1 MRQDE
6 QISAVLS
13 LKKFFILNGEWVI
26 QCDDENIK
34 KFIEDALYLYTED
47 RFESYLYNILSCLDY
62 GFSLSEKIWARVNV
76 PSYGQKI
83 VLQSLKTRAP
93 HSFEIHTDSFGNI
106 SEIRQDQGG
115 RWITIPYDKFIH
127 YTYMEEFDNPYG
139 QSELNLGIYRAWW
152 SKNALIKMWNIALER
167 FGNPPVVGKYPQSLV
182 KEKDNLKSALSNI
195 QTKTA
200 IVIPEEIEVELL
212 KGDPKNDAFKQAIDF
227 YNTVIARKMLIPD
240 LMGIS
245 GSETSGGSYALGQ
258 AQFDMFYN
266 NIGQERKKLERVINR
281 DIIQPLV
288 LWNFGSGKD
297 VKFVF
302 QTVDYKER
310 REDLKVFLQAVSTGQ
325 IPVMFE
331 HVNWFL
337 KSINAPEV
345 EKADFD
351 KMEEEKKAMAEQIR
365 GGLGEKDGEKLG
377 EEKPKEKGE
386 EKPVAKEKK
395 PAETKKE
402 EFTVR
407 EYENKYD
414 SQVNYEYIENTL
426 DSIEKTFI
434 GDLSKVMRLSINSL
448 IDDIQR
454 KKIIEGKRYDALN
467 KLSFSNMPMIKKVYS
482 DNMLTAAQF
491 GKTSAKQEMQYDIDE
506 SAAQLGSE
514 DAARLFEE
522 YVDFFATDDASEI
535 LRRSKSVLLNS
546 IRSGMGVKETIGA
559 LREALVDYTG
569 DTSSTRLERLVRTAT
584 SRAYNEGRALSF
596 HESIEAG
603 RIIGFEFSAVMD
615 SRTSDVCA
623 ALNGKVYKPDSLSMV
638 NPPLHFNCRSIL
650 VAIHDDEQVNE
661 YNELPKFDVD
671 EWGFLRLSK
680 EQTSGNS

>member
-34 KFIEDALYLYTED
+34 KFVEDALYQYTED
-47 RFESYLYNILSCLDY
+47 RFESYLYSILSCLDY

-83 VLQSLKTRAP
+83 VLRSIKTRAP
-93 HSFEIHTDSFGNI
+93 HSFEIHTDTYGNI
-106 SEIRQDQGG
+106 SEIKQDQGG
-115 RWITIPYDKFIH
+115 RWIAIPYDKFIH

-139 QSELNLGIYRAWW
+139 QPELNLGIYRAWW

-167 FGNPPVVGKYPQSLV
+167 FGNPPVVGKYPQSMV
-182 KEKDNLKSALSNI
+182 KEKDNLKAALSNI

-200 IVIPEEIEVELL
+200 IVIPEEIAVELL

-281 DIIQPLV
+281 AIIQPLV
-288 LWNFGSGKD
+288 LWNFGAGKE

-310 REDLKVFLQAVSTGQ
+310 REDLKVFLEAVKTGK

-337 KSINAPEV
+337 KQINAPEV
-345 EKADFD
+345 DKAEFEKL
-351 KMEEEKKAMAEQIR
+351 EEEKREIAEQIQ
-365 GGLGEKDGEKLG
+365 GGPGEKPG
-377 EEKPKEKGE
+377 EEKDD
-386 EKPVAKEKK
+386 EKPAKKGTK
-395 PAETKKE
+395 PAPTKKE
-402 EFTVR
+402 EFTVK

-414 SQVNYEYIENTL
+414 SQINYDYIEKTL

-434 GDLSKVMRLSINSL
+434 TDLSKVMRLSINSL

-467 KLSFSNMPMIKKVYS
+467 KLSFSNMSMIKKVYS
-482 DNMLTAAQF
+482 DNMLSAAQF
-491 GKTSAKQEMQYDIDE
+491 GRTSARQEMQYAEEEIL
-506 SAAQLGSE
+506 SQLGSE

-522 YVDFFATDDASEI
+522 YVDLFANDDAGEI
-535 LRRSKSVLLNS
+535 LRRSKSVILNS
-546 IRSGMGVKETIGA
+546 IRNGMGVKETIAA
-559 LREALVDYTG
+559 LRTALVDYTG
-569 DTSSTRLERLVRTAT
+569 DTSSNRLERLVRTST

-596 HESIEAG
+596 SESVREG

-615 SRTSDVCA
+615 IRTSDVCA
-623 ALNGKVYKPDSLSMV
+623 ALNGKVYKPDSLSTV

-680 EQTSGNS
+680 EQAIGNS